1 MDAPIP
7 DANWPAT
14 PAPRSATTLNRASPA
29 ELRRNGA
36 ERFAVGRADCDTT
49 GLIAVLDPNVL
60 NGFDTGGR
68 HRESH
73 ETLVESDLI
82 TVDLEMIQVIGVPPR
97 PRSPGPD
104 RECASSSPRASDR
117 LGLEQSQG
125 SCFA

>member
-1 MDAPIP
+1 MAT
-7 DANWPAT
+7 NGRHQAT
-14 PAPRSATTLNRASPA
+14 PLDSRFHL
-29 ELRRNGA
+29 A

-60 NGFDTGGR
+60 DGFDTGGR

-73 ETLVESDLI
+73 ETLVESDLV
-82 TVDLEMIQVIGVPPR
+82 TVDLEMIQVIGVPPC